1 MPRRAPQDTW
11 VMVDSSDKL
20 WSTGEG
26 NDKPLQYS
34 CLENPMNRE
43 KMQKDRTLKD
53 EIPRLVGAQ
62 YATGDQQ
69 RNNSRKNEET
79 EPKQKQHPV
88 VDGSKVRCCKEQ
100 YCIGTR
106 IVRPMNQGKLEVV
119 KQEMARVNVDIL
131 GISELKWTEIGEF
144 NSDNHY
150 IYYCGQES
158 FKSDGVATTV
168 NKRIQNAVPGCNLK
182 NERIISVRFQGKPF
196 NITVIQVCAPTSNN
210 EAEVE

>member
-1 MPRRAPQDTW
+1 MKR
-11 VMVDSSDKL
+11 K
-20 WSTGEG
+20 
-26 NDKPLQYS
+26 
-34 CLENPMNRE
+34 
-43 KMQKDRTLKD
+43 KDRTLKD
-53 EIPRLVGAQ
+53 ELPRSVGAQ

-119 KQEMARVNVDIL
+119 KQEMARVNVHIL
-131 GISELKWTEIGEF
+131 EMSELKWTGMGEF
-144 NSDNHY
+144 NSDDHY

-158 FKSDGVATTV
+158 FRRNGVAIMV
-168 NKRIQNAVPGCNLK
+168 NKRI
-182 NERIISVRFQGKPF
+182 
-196 NITVIQVCAPTSNN
+196 
-210 EAEVE
+210 